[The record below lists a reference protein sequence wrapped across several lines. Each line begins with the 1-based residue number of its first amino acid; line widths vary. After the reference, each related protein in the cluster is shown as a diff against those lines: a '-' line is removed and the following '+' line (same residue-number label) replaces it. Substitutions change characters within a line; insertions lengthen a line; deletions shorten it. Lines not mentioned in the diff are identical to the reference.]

1 MKRQFAALIVLVAAA
16 GAIALFTPTPAV
28 ARPTCDTV
36 RCLPCPDGY
45 HLSGEWPNCCRCV
58 KN

>member
-1 MKRQFAALIVLVAAA
+1 MKKFLAGLFSVAAIV
-16 GAIALFTPTPAV
+16 GTIALFTPTPAV
-28 ARPTCDTV
+28 ARPGCGTV

-45 HLSGEWPNCCRCV
+45 HLSGQWPDCCRCI